1 MSGIIL
7 LLNNTFYMVLIFGE
21 LLCMQLH
28 VIFKSVVFI
37 LLIDTVAIII
47 NIAISIHE
55 CSFTQNIWNTEAWF
69 ILDPDSQLLS
79 VFLDNE
85 LGMYQT

>member
-1 MSGIIL
+1 
-7 LLNNTFYMVLIFGE
+7 MVLIFGE

-55 CSFTQNIWNTEAWF
+55 CSFTQNI
-69 ILDPDSQLLS
+69 
-79 VFLDNE
+79 
-85 LGMYQT
+85 